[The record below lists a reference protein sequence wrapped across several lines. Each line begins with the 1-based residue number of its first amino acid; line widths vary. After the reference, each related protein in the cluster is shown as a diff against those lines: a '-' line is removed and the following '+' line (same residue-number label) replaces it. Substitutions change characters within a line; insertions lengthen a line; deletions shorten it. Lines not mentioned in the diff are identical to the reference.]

1 MENFSD
7 NLIKTIKSCFGCK
20 CLCEFSDNH
29 YDYIG
34 LSTSDDFTLEQQ
46 KNDELRQRLDSLHDV
61 INSDADL
68 ITIVKGIQEFVML
81 LNKHTTT
88 RSAWEKSAE
97 GKAARNHAEDVCSHS
112 PDPYARAGVR
122 EKDFY

>member
-1 MENFSD
+1 MENLSD

-46 KNDELRQRLDSLHDV
+46 KNDELRQHMNKDAQSITGEKVTFHVDTP
-61 INSDADL
+61 IN
-68 ITIVKGIQEFVML
+68 
-81 LNKHTTT
+81 
-88 RSAWEKSAE
+88 
-97 GKAARNHAEDVCSHS
+97 
-112 PDPYARAGVR
+112 
-122 EKDFY
+122 